1 MNTLGK
7 ERLIKNGGDYV
18 AIRYKG
24 DILAALKEKG
34 YTTSR
39 LRKEKVFGEKTMQD
53 FRKNADIPYKTID
66 KLCALLGCQP
76 GDIMDYV
83 ED

>member
-1 MNTLGK
+1 M
-7 ERLIKNGGDYV
+7 

-24 DILAALKEKG
+24 DILARLKDKG

-53 FRKNADIPYKTID
+53 FRKNAVIPYKTID
-66 KLCALLGCQP
+66 KLCKLLECQP
-76 GDIMDYV
+76 GDLLEYV
-83 ED
+83 DEG

>member
-1 MNTLGK
+1 M
-7 ERLIKNGGDYV
+7 

-34 YTTSR
+34 YNTTR

-53 FRKNADIPYKTID
+53 FRSNAEIPYKTID

-76 GDIMDYV
+76 GDIMEYTQD
-83 ED
+83 

>member
-1 MNTLGK
+1 M
-7 ERLIKNGGDYV
+7 

-24 DILAALKEKG
+24 DILAALKEQG
-34 YTTSR
+34 YNTTR

-53 FRKNADIPYKTID
+53 FRSNAEIPYKTID

-76 GDIMDYV
+76 GDIMEYTQD
-83 ED
+83 